1 MVSWR
6 KQMTL
11 DFLAFFWAMQAGV
24 GALDMA
30 VMKPDASYFFA
41 TPLVLAS
48 RASTLAMAQAEL
60 VRVAL
65 KPVASRIE
73 PFTTKG
79 DLILDRPLVEV
90 GGKGVFIKELE
101 RSLLAG
107 ESDAA
112 VHSMKDMESDFAAG
126 TMIGAVLPRED
137 RRDALVGSYA
147 DLDALPDGAIV
158 GTSSVRRRALLLH
171 HRPDLRIKLL
181 RGNINKRIA
190 KLNQGDYDAI
200 ILAVAGLKRLKLSLD
215 YTPLDEKLMPTAA
228 AQGALAVQ
236 LCDPSLAQGEKAI
249 RQQAVFDAISPLA
262 CVNST
267 IEVTAERAMLA
278 HLDGSCHTPIAA
290 SARFV
295 DDKTLRLDGMVLSS
309 DGSAAFRRTMTASKD
324 EAVALGI
331 KVGVALLDDAGGR
344 GFLA

>member
-1 MVSWR
+1 M
-6 KQMTL
+6 
-11 DFLAFFWAMQAGV
+11 AM
-24 GALDMA
+24 
-30 VMKPDASYFFA
+30 MKPDVSYFSA

-79 DLILDRPLVEV
+79 DRILDRPLVEV

-101 RSLLAG
+101 RSLLTG
-107 ESDAA
+107 DSDVA

-126 TMIGAVLPRED
+126 TLIGAVMPRED
-137 RRDALVGSYA
+137 RRDALVGGYA

-171 HRPDLRIKLL
+171 HRPDLRITLL
-181 RGNINKRIA
+181 RGNINSRIA

-200 ILAVAGLKRLKLSLD
+200 ILAVAGLKRLELTID
-215 YTPLDEKLMPTAA
+215 YAPLDESIMPTAA
-228 AQGALAVQ
+228 AQGALALQ
-236 LCDPSLAQGEKAI
+236 ICDPSLAQGEKAL
-249 RQQAVFDAISPLA
+249 RQQAVLDVVSALA
-262 CVNST
+262 CANST

-290 SARFV
+290 SARLV
-295 DDKTLRLDGMVLSS
+295 DDKTLRLDGMVLSH
-309 DGSAAFRRTMTASKD
+309 DGSAAFRHTMTGSKD
-324 EAVALGI
+324 DAAALGVN
-331 KVGVALLDDAGGR
+331 VGAALLDAAGGR
-344 GFLA
+344 EFLA

>member
-1 MVSWR
+1 M
-6 KQMTL
+6 
-11 DFLAFFWAMQAGV
+11 AM
-24 GALDMA
+24 
-30 VMKPDASYFFA
+30 MKPDVSYFSA

-79 DLILDRPLVEV
+79 DRILDRPLVEV

-101 RSLLAG
+101 RSLLTG
-107 ESDAA
+107 DSDVA

-126 TMIGAVLPRED
+126 TLIGAVMPRED
-137 RRDALVGSYA
+137 RRDALVGGYA

-171 HRPDLRIKLL
+171 HRPDLRITLL
-181 RGNINKRIA
+181 RGNINSRIA

-200 ILAVAGLKRLKLSLD
+200 ILAVAGLKRLELTID
-215 YTPLDEKLMPTAA
+215 YAPLDESIMPTAA
-228 AQGALAVQ
+228 AQGALALQ
-236 LCDPSLAQGEKAI
+236 ICDPSLAQGEKAL
-249 RQQAVFDAISPLA
+249 RQQAVLDAVSALA
-262 CVNST
+262 CANST

-290 SARFV
+290 SARLV
-295 DDKTLRLDGMVLSS
+295 DDKTLRLDGMVLSH
-309 DGSAAFRRTMTASKD
+309 DGSAAFRHTMTGSKD
-324 EAVALGI
+324 DAAALGV
-331 KVGVALLDDAGGR
+331 KVGAALLDAAGGR
-344 GFLA
+344 EFLA

>member
-1 MVSWR
+1 
-6 KQMTL
+6 
-11 DFLAFFWAMQAGV
+11 MQARA

-30 VMKPDASYFFA
+30 VMKPDDSYFSA

-65 KPVASRIE
+65 APVASRIE

-79 DLILDRPLVEV
+79 DRIVDRPLVEV

-107 ESDAA
+107 QCDAA
-112 VHSMKDMESDFAAG
+112 VHSMKDMESDFADG

-137 RRDALVGSYA
+137 RRDALVGTYA

-171 HRPDLRIKLL
+171 HRPDLRITLL
-181 RGNINKRIA
+181 RGNINSRIA
-190 KLNQGDYDAI
+190 KLAKGDYDAI
-200 ILAVAGLKRLKLSLD
+200 ILAVAGLKRLNLTID
-215 YTPLDEKLMPTAA
+215 YTPLDEKIMPPAA

-236 LCDPSLAQGEKAI
+236 LCDPNMAQGETAT
-249 RQQAVFDAISPLA
+249 RQQAVLDAVSALTCA
-262 CVNST
+262 ASM

-290 SARFV
+290 SARFI
-295 DDKTLRLDGMVLSS
+295 DDQTLSLDGMVLSH
-309 DGSAAFRRTMTASKD
+309 DGGAAFRQTMTGRKNDA
-324 EAVALGI
+324 EALGV
-331 KVGVALLDDAGGR
+331 KLATALLDDAGGHD
-344 GFLA
+344 FLA

>member
-1 MVSWR
+1 
-6 KQMTL
+6 
-11 DFLAFFWAMQAGV
+11 MQARV
-24 GALDMA
+24 STLDMA
-30 VMKPDASYFFA
+30 VMKPDVSYFSA
-41 TPLVLAS
+41 MPLVLAS

-65 KPVASRIE
+65 APVESRIE

-79 DLILDRPLVEV
+79 DRILDRPLVEV

-107 ESDAA
+107 QCDAA
-112 VHSMKDMESDFAAG
+112 VHSMKDMESGFADG

-137 RRDALVGSYA
+137 RRDALVGKYA

-158 GTSSVRRRALLLH
+158 GTSSVRRKALLLH
-171 HRPDLRIKLL
+171 YRPDLRITLL
-181 RGNINKRIA
+181 RGNINSRIA
-190 KLNQGDYDAI
+190 KLQKGEYDAI
-200 ILAVAGLKRLKLSLD
+200 ILAVAGLKRLNLTID
-215 YTPLDEKLMPTAA
+215 YAPLDEKIMPTAA

-236 LCDPSLAQGEKAI
+236 LCDPSVARDEMAA
-249 RQQAVFDAISPLA
+249 RQQAVLDVVAGLA

-290 SARFV
+290 SARFI
-295 DDKTLRLDGMVLSS
+295 DDKTISLDGMVLRT
-309 DGSAAFRRTMTASKD
+309 DGSTAFRHTMSGSKD
-324 EAVALGI
+324 DAVALGI
-331 KVGVALLDDAGGR
+331 AVGSALLDAAGGR
-344 GFLA
+344 DFLA

>member
-1 MVSWR
+1 MVQAVDTR
-6 KQMTL
+6 
-11 DFLAFFWAMQAGV
+11 FFGAFWAMQAHA

-30 VMKPDASYFFA
+30 VMKPDVSYFSA

-65 KPVASRIE
+65 APVESRIE

-79 DLILDRPLVEV
+79 DRILDRPLVEV

-101 RSLLAG
+101 RSLIDRQC
-107 ESDAA
+107 DAA
-112 VHSMKDMESDFAAG
+112 VHSMKDMESVFADG

-137 RRDALVGSYA
+137 RRDALVGKYA

-158 GTSSVRRRALLLH
+158 GTSSVRRSALLLH
-171 HRPDLRIKLL
+171 YRPDLRITLL
-181 RGNINKRIA
+181 RGNINSRIA
-190 KLNQGDYDAI
+190 KLQKGDYDAI
-200 ILAVAGLKRLKLSLD
+200 ILAVAGLKRLNLTIE
-215 YTPLDEKLMPTAA
+215 YTPLDEKIMPTAA

-236 LCDPSLAQGEKAI
+236 LCDPALADDETAT
-249 RQQAVFDAISPLA
+249 RQQAVLDVISALA
-262 CVNST
+262 CDNST

-278 HLDGSCHTPIAA
+278 YLDGSCHTPIAA
-290 SARFV
+290 SARFI
-295 DDKTLRLDGMVLSS
+295 DDKTLSLDGMVLSR
-309 DGSAAFRRTMTASKD
+309 DGTAAFRRTMAGSKD
-324 EAVALGI
+324 DAEALGI
-331 KVGVALLDDAGGR
+331 AVGAALLDDAGGR